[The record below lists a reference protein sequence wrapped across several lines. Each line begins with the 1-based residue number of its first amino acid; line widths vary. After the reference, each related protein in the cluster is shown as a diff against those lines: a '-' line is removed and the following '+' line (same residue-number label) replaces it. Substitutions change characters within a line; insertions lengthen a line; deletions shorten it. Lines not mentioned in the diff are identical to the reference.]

1 MIQAKFSLTDAQ
13 AQFLAQRKQY
23 GFKDK
28 SEVVRTA
35 LDHLQEELIQ
45 QRLADSAD
53 LYTEIYANDS
63 ETQEWT
69 EAALSEWPT

>member
-1 MIQAKFSLTDAQ
+1 MIQAKFSLTDTQ
-13 AQFLAQRKQY
+13 VQFLAQRKQY

-35 LDHLQEELIQ
+35 LDHLHAELAR
-45 QRLADSAD
+45 QRLSESA
-53 LYTEIYANDS
+53 EIYAEVYAKES

-69 EAALSEWPT
+69 DAALSDWPT

>member
-69 EAALSEWPT
+69 EAALSDWPE

>member
-13 AQFLAQRKQY
+13 AQFLSQRKQY

-63 ETQEWT
+63 EIQEWT
-69 EAALSEWPT
+69 EAALSDWPE

>member
-1 MIQAKFSLTDAQ
+1 MIQAKFSLTDTQ
-13 AQFLAQRKQY
+13 MQFLSKREQY

-35 LDHLQEELIQ
+35 LDHLQEELFQ

-53 LYTEIYANDS
+53 LYAELYTNDS
-63 ETQEWT
+63 ETREWT
-69 EAALSEWPT
+69 EAALSDWPE

>member
-1 MIQAKFSLTDAQ
+1 MIQAKFSLTDTQ
-13 AQFLAQRKQY
+13 VQFLAQRKQY

-35 LDHLQEELIQ
+35 LDRLHAELAR
-45 QRLADSAD
+45 QRLSESA
-53 LYTEIYANDS
+53 EIYAEVYAKES

-69 EAALSEWPT
+69 DAASSEWPT

>member
-1 MIQAKFSLTDAQ
+1 MIQAKFSLKESQ
-13 AQFLAQRKQY
+13 IQFIEQCNRY

-35 LDHLQEELIQ
+35 ID
-45 QRLADSAD
+45 R
-53 LYTEIYANDS
+53 LYTELTQQHLRESAALYAEVYEEDG

-69 EAALSEWPT
+69 DAALSEWPT

>member
-13 AQFLAQRKQY
+13 IQFLAQRKQY

-35 LDHLQEELIQ
+35 LDHLRAELARQ
-45 QRLADSAD
+45 LLSESAE
-53 LYTEIYANDS
+53 LYAEVYATES

-69 EAALSEWPT
+69 NATLSEWPT